1 MLRLA
6 LFITVLSGG
15 AVIFENLELL
25 DQSEAWLAAG
35 VIAAVLFFLIPET
48 GKSRDP
54 KDLIFSLLGVFMI
67 YGVLLKFRPWLADQT
82 GRGLAPVV
90 SVVLFATFVGALI
103 FFVTRSRSRSRS
115 DNAA

>member
-15 AVIFENLELL
+15 AVIFENLGLL
-25 DQSEAWLAAG
+25 DQSEAWLVAG

-54 KDLIFSLLGVFMI
+54 KDLIFSLLGILMI
-67 YGVLLKFRPWLADQT
+67 YGVLLRFRPWMADQT
-82 GRGLAPVV
+82 GPGLATVV
-90 SVVLFATFVGALI
+90 SVVLLATFVGALI
-103 FFVTRSRSRSRS
+103 FFITRSRSRSQS

>member
-15 AVIFENLELL
+15 AVIFENLGLL
-25 DQSEAWLAAG
+25 DQSEAWLVAG

-82 GRGLAPVV
+82 GRGLATVL
-90 SVVLFATFVGALI
+90 SVVLLATFVGALI
-103 FFVTRSRSRSRS
+103 FLITRSRSRSRS